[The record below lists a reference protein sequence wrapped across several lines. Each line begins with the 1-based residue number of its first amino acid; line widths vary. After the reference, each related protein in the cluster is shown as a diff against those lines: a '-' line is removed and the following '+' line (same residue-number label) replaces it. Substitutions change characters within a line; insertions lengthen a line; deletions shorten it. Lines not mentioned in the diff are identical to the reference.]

1 MTDITCRYEYMVDNR
16 WRREWAPSGLISNG
30 EGTMAAYGARWISMG
45 GGATGDILPDRQGFA
60 YDDTQ
65 SRDALMRALHA
76 LYLHNP
82 TPFWY
87 DSEPA
92 GVEDRAMM
100 EVQCGRDDD
109 HGLWASGISRAW
121 NLEFHMEARDG
132 YIYMEA
138 WLLS

>member
-1 MTDITCRYEYMVDNR
+1 MTTKIEHTTDNR
-16 WRREWAPSGLISNG
+16 WRKEWAP
-30 EGTMAAYGARWISMG
+30 EDTDAAYGARWISKG
-45 GGATGDILPDRQGFA
+45 SGTIGDILHDRQGFA
-60 YDDTQ
+60 YNNTRD
-65 SRDALMRALHA
+65 RDALMRALHA

-100 EVQCGRDDD
+100 EVQCGRDER
-109 HGLWASGISRAW
+109 GLWAAGISRAW
-121 NLEFHMEARDG
+121 NLEFHMECRDG
-132 YIYMEA
+132 YIYVEA